1 MCTLQPHVHTTT
13 PRVHYIARAHYNPTC
28 TLQSNVHTTTP
39 RAHFNHM
46 CTLQPHVHTSI
57 TCAHTTT
64 PHAHFNHMCTLQSH
78 VHTTITC
85 AHYNPTC
92 TLYRPCTLQHHV
104 HTIQSHAHTII
115 ARAHYF
121 TILTL
126 YCTVYSTNPSASEY
140 CTAESHLQKVCNVNN
155 TMQYMLLQ
163 THCTHYNL
171 ISALCRVFL
180 PFLLSPPS
188 ENKVKS
194 KDYLNIQFSPRIRV
208 KLILIRF
215 IGKLYLKALTISKF
229 EHCNN
234 MQLKCYVSQLF

>member
-1 MCTLQPHVHTTT
+1 
-13 PRVHYIARAHYNPTC
+13 
-28 TLQSNVHTTTP
+28 
-39 RAHFNHM
+39 
-46 CTLQPHVHTSI
+46 
-57 TCAHTTT
+57 
-64 PHAHFNHMCTLQSH
+64 
-78 VHTTITC
+78 
-85 AHYNPTC
+85 
-92 TLYRPCTLQHHV
+92 
-104 HTIQSHAHTII
+104 
-115 ARAHYF
+115 
-121 TILTL
+121 
-126 YCTVYSTNPSASEY
+126 
-140 CTAESHLQKVCNVNN
+140 
-155 TMQYMLLQ
+155 MQYMLLQ

-234 MQLKCYVSQLF
+234 MQLTCYVSQLFWLKIPQFFWAQLITFFGYFFCYQLIHLDKNHVVIHSIFKIMSFSKVSIKSCRYPQYLYNHVVIHSIFKKSCRFPKYL